1 MMKRIFVSIVLITL
15 TLPSVHGQ
23 ERQLDTL
30 RRKFDAYRL
39 NALQE
44 KIYAHTDRL
53 VYLTGETM
61 WFKLFCVDG
70 TLHKPLNVSKVAYI
84 EILDKANLPVLQAKV
99 ELKDGRGSGSLFIP
113 ASLSTGNYNFR
124 VYTNWMK
131 NFSPE
136 FYFAETFTII
146 NPFVKPELTAPK
158 NEITYRADFFPE
170 GGNLVA
176 GIRSKIGFRI
186 TDNSGRGKNFQGYL
200 FNASGDTLLSFV
212 PAKFGMGHF
221 FFTPSE
227 SQQYSVVI
235 KDDRGRSSKHPF
247 VKVNSAGYVMQLK
260 DSGNF
265 LNVKV
270 TTKGVDEPFVYLFAH
285 ARQVV
290 GHAAFQMLKRN
301 EAVFSISKA
310 DLPEGITHITLF
322 NGDLQPLCERLYFR
336 SPEKRLD
343 IRLRSNQQIYDQRRK
358 VSIDI
363 GTVSQ
368 GKTAAPANISMA
380 VFRIDSLSTNER
392 PGIYEYLWL
401 GADLTG
407 DIESPEYY
415 LDAANPNVQIH
426 IDNLMLTHGWRR
438 FDWKDVLDK
447 HPQRTHVPEH
457 NGHIITGSVTKDGN
471 YERGVLTYLA
481 SPGNIIRAYGSRSDG
496 QGAVRYEI
504 KDFYGPRKVIIQP
517 HTDSADHYAIKINNP
532 FSTAY
537 SPPPPPLVEIPG
549 DVKSNLL
556 QRSIAMQVQDVY
568 YYEQYGDRFMNPKID
583 STAFYG
589 KADATFFL
597 DDYTRFQ
604 VMEEVMRE
612 YVPGVFVRKRR
623 DGFHFIVVDMVHGGI
638 LSGDPMVLL
647 DGVPVFDVDDIM
659 AVDPLRIR
667 KLEVVKRQYYFGPAV
682 FSGIISYSTYPG
694 DTELGGL
701 RLNPQTITMNYD
713 GLQLKREFH
722 NPQYNTDQERNNR
735 LPDQRY
741 LLYWN
746 ADITTDAEGKQ
757 HVEFYTSDVEGN
769 YIIMVEGLSTGG
781 FAGSS
786 QLKFSV
792 KPSENP

>member
-1 MMKRIFVSIVLITL
+1 MMKKIFVFLVFITL
-15 TLPSVHGQ
+15 LLPSVNGQ

-30 RRKFDAYRL
+30 KSKFHAYRL
-39 NALQE
+39 DALQE
-44 KIYAHTDRL
+44 KIYAHTDRML
-53 VYLTGETM
+53 YLTGETM
-61 WFKLFCVDG
+61 WFKLYYVDG

-84 EILDKANLPVLQAKV
+84 EILDKANLPVLQGKV
-99 ELKDGRGSGSLFIP
+99 QLSEGGGNGSFFLP
-113 ASLSTGNYNFR
+113 ASLSTGNYTFR

-136 FYFAETFTII
+136 FYFSQTFTII
-146 NPFVKPELTAPK
+146 NPFIKPELTSAK
-158 NEITYRADFFPE
+158 SEISYRADFFPE

-176 GIRSKIGFRI
+176 GIQSKIGFRI
-186 TDNSGRGKNFQGYL
+186 TDISGRGKNVKGYL
-200 FNASGDTLLSFV
+200 LNGNRDTLVSFA
-212 PAKFGMGHF
+212 PSKFGIGHF
-221 FFTPSE
+221 LFTPSE
-227 SQQYSVVI
+227 DQQYSIVI
-235 KDDRGRSSKHPF
+235 KDDRGRSSTHPF
-247 VKVNSAGYVMQLK
+247 VTVNDAGYVMQLK
-260 DSGNF
+260 DSGSF
-265 LNVKV
+265 LNVRV
-270 TTKGVDEPFVYLFAH
+270 TAKDVDEPFVYLFAH
-285 ARQVV
+285 ARQVIA
-290 GHAAFQMLKRN
+290 HAGFQILQRHK
-301 EAVFSISKA
+301 AVFSIKKA
-310 DLPEGITHITLF
+310 DLPEGITHVTLF
-322 NGDLQPLCERLYFR
+322 NGDLQPLCERLYFK

-343 IRLRSNQQIYDQRRK
+343 ISVRSNQQVYSQRRK

-363 GTVSQ
+363 GTVSR
-368 GKTAAPANISMA
+368 GKGGPANVSMA
-380 VFRIDSLSTNER
+380 VFRVDSMSTNQR
-392 PGIYEYLWL
+392 TGLYEYLWL
-401 GADLTG
+401 TADLTG
-407 DIESPEYY
+407 EIESPEYY
-415 LDAANPNVQIH
+415 FDPANSNATMH

-438 FDWKDVLDK
+438 FDWKDVLEK
-447 HPQRTHVPEH
+447 TREKTHIPEH
-457 NGHIITGSVTKDGN
+457 NGHIITGSVTKDGK

-481 SPGNIIRAYGSRSDG
+481 SPGNIIRAYGSRSDD

-504 KDFYGPRKVIIQP
+504 KDFYGPRKIIIQP
-517 HTDSADHYAIKINNP
+517 HTDSANHYEIKIQNP

-537 SPPPPPLVEIPG
+537 SRPPRPLVVIPG

-568 YYEQYGDRFMNPKID
+568 YYEQYGNRFLNPKID
-583 STAFYG
+583 SSAFYG

-623 DGFHFIVVDMVHGGI
+623 DGFHLILVDIVHGGV

-682 FSGIISYSTYPG
+682 FSGIVSYSTYPK
-694 DTELGGL
+694 DTELGGIK
-701 RLNPQTITMNYD
+701 LNPQTITMNYD
-713 GLQLKREFH
+713 GLQLKRQFH
-722 NPQYNTDQERNNR
+722 NPQYNTDPERNNR

-746 ADITTDAEGKQ
+746 ADIATDAEGRQ
-757 HVEFYTSDVEGN
+757 QVEFYTSDVEGN
-769 YIIMVEGLSTGG
+769 YLIMVEGMSKDG